1 VTARRS
7 FAAVVGAAALALTAP
22 IAAQAATKTVTA
34 GPPRGLAKT
43 LQPLGTDVNDFFP
56 HRVTIRVGDSVSFSE
71 HGFHTV
77 DLPGRQR
84 SIIPVFA
91 PTGQTISGVADPAG
105 VPWWFNGQ
113 PQVGFNAALAKPL
126 WGSSRRYTGRA
137 RVNSGLPVG
146 PNVRKPF
153 RVRFA
158 RKGTYTYLCDVHA
171 GMKGVVKV
179 VGKNARVP
187 ARRADR
193 RRLATQV
200 RRDLRIARG
209 LQSKNVP
216 AFTVDVGVGGRFGV
230 EMLAMS
236 PQTLSVPAGT
246 TVRFR
251 MTAGSL
257 EVHTATFGPGNPEQ
271 AGTFLGTLEATFNGP
286 VPDQSI
292 IYQSEDPGTTT
303 TISPTL
309 HGNGFWNSGVMD
321 RSPATALPAFNQVT
335 FGEPGTFNFYC
346 MIHPFMHGTITV
358 A

>member
-7 FAAVVGAAALALTAP
+7 FAAVVGAAAFALTAP

-43 LQPLGTDVNDFFP
+43 LQPLGTDVNGFFP
-56 HRVTIRVGDSVSFSE
+56 HRVTIRAGDSVRFSAR
-71 HGFHTV
+71 GFHTV

-91 PTGQTISGVADPAG
+91 PTGQTIGNVADPAG

-126 WGSSRRYTGRA
+126 WGSTRRYTGRS

-153 RVRFA
+153 TVRFA
-158 RKGTYTYLCDVHA
+158 RKGTYMYLCDVHA

-187 ARRADR
+187 SRRADR
-193 RRLATQV
+193 RTLATQV

-236 PQTLSVPAGT
+236 PQSLSVPAGT

-251 MTAGSL
+251 MTPGSL
-257 EVHTATFGPGNPEQ
+257 EVHTATFGPGSPEQ

-292 IYQSEDPGTTT
+292 IYQSENPGTTT

-309 HGNGFWNSGVMD
+309 HGNGFWNSGALD
-321 RSPATALPAFNQVT
+321 AAGSSPLPESSSVKFDT
-335 FGEPGTFNFYC
+335 PGTYTYYC
-346 MIHPFMHGTITV
+346 LIHPFMRGTVTV
-358 A
+358 Q